1 MMHLPGAWNR
11 TSGNSL
17 ASGAAILPEQT
28 LTPMTPT
35 VHDSLKQEIK
45 KLIVEQLRLKN
56 VTPDSLDDSEPL
68 VEGSLSLDSIDFLEL
83 TVALEKKYGLKITET
98 EDIEKI
104 FVSVNSI
111 AGHLAQHLARTD
123 GA

>member
-1 MMHLPGAWNR
+1 MRSPVAWNR
-11 TSGNSL
+11 TSGNSF
-17 ASGAAILPEQT
+17 ASGADILPEQT

-35 VHDSLKQEIK
+35 TDANLKHEIK
-45 KLIVEQLRLKN
+45 QLIVEQLRLKD
-56 VTPDSLDDSEPL
+56 VTPDSLDDSESL

-83 TVALEKKYGLKITET
+83 TVALEKKYGLKITES
-98 EDIEKI
+98 EEVEKI

-111 AGHLAQHLARTD
+111 AGHVAQHLARTN